1 LKKKCPEWLENYL
14 PPPIT
19 LKGKKLP
26 SLEVD
31 WEKRDIEL
39 AADVEASALRIRSNA
54 ENPVRVTTETIG
66 KDTDK
71 LWSLKTKLDRLPL
84 TAKVLDEMVETS
96 EEFTLRKIKWAAKC
110 CLEEKVCP
118 TQGQFLRRARV
129 GAGSRLVAVP
139 QVKEAIDTALQSLA
153 SIDTV
158 SGADKSSANDSETL
172 HEV

>member
-1 LKKKCPEWLENYL
+1 M
-14 PPPIT
+14 
-19 LKGKKLP
+19 P

-39 AADVEASALRIRSNA
+39 AADVEASALRIRSSA

-71 LWSLKTKLDRLPL
+71 FWSLKTKLDRLPL
-84 TAKVLDEMVETS
+84 TAKVLDEMVETW

-118 TQGQFLRRARV
+118 TQRQFLRRARV
-129 GAGSRLVAVP
+129 SSGSRLIAVP